1 MTKGSFFRNNI
12 KKKKREKKV
21 RNLEQKKHAKS
32 NKHIEELKQIS
43 NIISETLDQAVSDS
57 QERAR
62 QILESEKD
70 EQIHIPKLLLDANII
85 KAVFLNKTNII
96 EAIKKYSKEKYAI
109 FTIDRIIRE
118 FIHMERHIYKNNIT
132 FDEVINR
139 LQILGDVDCDVFD
152 WNSDVGHKARDLL
165 ESEKFTDESG
175 LKKLSETDC
184 YLLELSITES
194 LVLVSGDHLLIKA
207 TTEEAR
213 DRNPATKIFDP
224 YESH

>member
-1 MTKGSFFRNNI
+1 MTKGSFFQNNI
-12 KKKKREKKV
+12 KKKKRERKI
-21 RNLEQKKHAKS
+21 RSLEQKK
-32 NKHIEELKQIS
+32 EEKIKRTEEEIKQIS
-43 NIISETLDQAVSDS
+43 NIISETLAESVSDS

-109 FTIDRIIRE
+109 FTIDRIIIE
-118 FIHMERHIYKNNIT
+118 FIKMEYHLYKNKIT

-139 LQILGDVDCDVFD
+139 LQILGDVSFDVFD
-152 WNSDVGHKARDLL
+152 WNSVVGQKARDLCK
-165 ESEKFTDESG
+165 SKKFTDKSG

-184 YLLELSITES
+184 YLLELSITKS

>member
-21 RNLEQKKHAKS
+21 RNLEQKIHAKS
-32 NKHIEELKQIS
+32 KQIS

-109 FTIDRIIRE
+109 FTIDRIIIE
-118 FIHMERHIYKNNIT
+118 FIKMEYHLYKNKIT
-132 FDEVINR
+132 FDEVFNR
-139 LQILGDVDCDVFD
+139 LQILGDVSYDVFD
-152 WNSDVGHKARDLL
+152 WNSVVGQKARDLCK
-165 ESEKFTDESG
+165 SKKFTDESG

-184 YLLELSITES
+184 YLLELSIAES

-207 TTEEAR
+207 TTVEAR
-213 DRNPATKIFDP
+213 DRNPSTKIFDP

>member
-1 MTKGSFFRNNI
+1 MTKGSFFQNNI
-12 KKKKREKKV
+12 KKKKRERKI
-21 RNLEQKKHAKS
+21 RSLEQKK
-32 NKHIEELKQIS
+32 EEKIKRTEEEKKQIS

-109 FTIDRIIRE
+109 FTIDRIIIE
-118 FIHMERHIYKNNIT
+118 FIKMEYHLYKNKIT

-139 LQILGDVDCDVFD
+139 LQILGDVSFDVFD
-152 WNSDVGHKARDLL
+152 WNSVVGQKARDLCK
-165 ESEKFTDESG
+165 SKKFTDKSG

-184 YLLELSITES
+184 YLLELSIAKS
-194 LVLVSGDHLLIKA
+194 LVLVTGDHLLVKA
-207 TTEEAR
+207 TSEEAR